1 MRMRI
6 KLIYM
11 TYQEVKE
18 HIEKGY
24 TNLIIPIGTLEA
36 HGPHLP
42 IGTDIIIPE
51 KIAEEIAERIKA
63 LIAPSIQYGIT
74 TSLLCYHGGTSIL
87 DKNLEQTLIE
97 IIRNFHAHGFKLFIL
112 INGHG
117 GNIEPIKNAQRT
129 LWKNYRIK
137 SIAIHWWIYVKEIT
151 QNVFGEIG
159 GHAGV
164 DETAIMLATHPELV
178 KRINTTDEVFV
189 FRNGLDV
196 YPCPGSIILYR
207 ENEGYPRFDV
217 ELAKKYF
224 KAVVDSIVSDILD
237 LMDKLR

>member
-1 MRMRI
+1 MNL
-6 KLIYM
+6 KLMYL
-11 TYQEVKE
+11 TYREVKDY
-18 HIEKGY
+18 IENGY
-24 TNLIIPIGTLEA
+24 TRLIIPIGTLEA

-42 IGTDIIIPE
+42 LGTDIIIPE
-51 KIAEEIAERIKA
+51 RIAEKIAERIKA
-63 LIAPSIQYGIT
+63 LIAPSIPYGIT
-74 TSLLCYHGGTSIL
+74 TSLLRYHGGTSVL
-87 DKNLEQTLIE
+87 DKTLEQSLIE
-97 IIRNFHAHGFKLFIL
+97 IIRNFYAYGFELFIL

-129 LWKNYRIK
+129 LWKNYRIR

-151 QNVFGEIG
+151 QNIFGEIG

-164 DETAIMLATHPELV
+164 DETAIILATHSDLV
-178 KRINTTDEVFV
+178 KKTNMTNEVFV

-224 KAVVDSIVSDILD
+224 KAVVDSIASDILD
-237 LMDKLR
+237 LIDKLR